1 MGDFYGTGIEIWAG
15 FHEQKSISTLYFK
28 SAQLQYYYTGS
39 HKEIRSIN
47 FPFPYEDSSRSVM
60 GVK

>member
-1 MGDFYGTGIEIWAG
+1 MIPQNLDEFSLTIKGGL
-15 FHEQKSISTLYFK
+15 ISEGVFTK
-28 SAQLQYYYTGS
+28 LQIPSS

-47 FPFPYEDSSRSVM
+47 FPFPYEDGSRTVM